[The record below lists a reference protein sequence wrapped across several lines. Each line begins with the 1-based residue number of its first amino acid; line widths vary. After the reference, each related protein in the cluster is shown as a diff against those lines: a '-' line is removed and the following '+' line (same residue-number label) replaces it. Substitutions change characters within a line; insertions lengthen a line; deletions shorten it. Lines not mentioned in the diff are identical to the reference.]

1 MTISEET
8 EEIARRGRKFVEK
21 KTILFICVHNSAR
34 SQMAEGLVNAFYA
47 DRFRAFSGGT
57 EATRV
62 HPAAIKA
69 MAEIG
74 IDISGHR
81 SKSID
86 EFEGRRF
93 DYVVM
98 VCDDRQTDCPFFAGG
113 KEYIH
118 HAFDDPAACSGTDE
132 EVLACFRRSRD
143 EILAWI
149 RAAFIQGEKEK

>member
-1 MTISEET
+1 MDLKGPE
-8 EEIARRGRKFVEK
+8 AGK
-21 KTILFICVHNSAR
+21 KRILFICVHNSAR
-34 SQMAEGLVNAFYA
+34 SQMAEGLVNALHG
-47 DRFRAFSGGT
+47 DRYEAVSGGT

-86 EFEGRRF
+86 EFEGERF
-93 DYVVM
+93 DDVVM
-98 VCDDRQTDCPFFAGG
+98 VCDDKQADCPFFPGG

-118 HAFDDPAACSGTDE
+118 HAFDDPAACTGTDD

-143 EILAWI
+143 EIRAWVET
-149 RAAFIQGEKEK
+149 ALLKKE

>member
-1 MTISEET
+1 M
-8 EEIARRGRKFVEK
+8 EK
-21 KTILFICVHNSAR
+21 KRILFICVHNSAR

-74 IDISGHR
+74 IDISAHR

-86 EFEGRRF
+86 EFIDQRF

-98 VCDDRQTDCPFFAGG
+98 VCDDSQLDCPFFPGG

-118 HAFDDPAACSGTDE
+118 NAFEDPAACTGTEE
-132 EVLACFRRSRD
+132 EVLNCFRRSRD
-143 EILAWI
+143 EIRQWI
-149 RAAFIQGEKEK
+149 EETFTQGEQERR

>member
-1 MTISEET
+1 MGGE
-8 EEIARRGRKFVEK
+8 RKR
-21 KTILFICVHNSAR
+21 ILFICVHNSAR
-34 SQMAEGLVNAFYA
+34 SQIAEGLVNALHGDLYQA
-47 DRFRAFSGGT
+47 VSGGT

-62 HPAAIKA
+62 HPAAIRA

-86 EFEGRRF
+86 EFEGERF

-98 VCDDRQTDCPFFAGG
+98 VCDDKQADCPFFPGG

-118 HAFDDPAACSGTDE
+118 HAFDDPAACTGTEE

-143 EILAWI
+143 EIRAWVEEALI
-149 RAAFIQGEKEK
+149 KGRRE